1 MKKSG
6 KSGGKGIIPLP
17 PGRFFLLTLLFTLLA
32 AAGVRAQNPP
42 VSINAKAITINE
54 LFTRIEKQGVY
65 TFAYNNADI
74 DLKRVV
80 TVHTKERPIESI
92 VRECLPEV
100 NVQVSNNKVI
110 LTGRRSDQSSMP
122 MHKLTGTVTDE
133 NGAPVTG
140 ATVIVVGTQRGT
152 TTSATGAYTLQVR
165 NGEILEF
172 QYLGYEKQAVSVGGQ
187 TTLDV
192 TLQPSKA
199 MAVDEVVVIGYGT
212 VKKGDATG
220 SVANIKISDVK
231 DLPVLSVDQALQ
243 GRVAGADIMSTTGE
257 PGATTSIRIRGTRSI
272 SASNEPLI
280 VVDGVMDAVSDL
292 NDLNMADIESITILK
307 DASSTAIYGSRG
319 SNGVI
324 IVTTKGGGN
333 QTNTKPSITLKADIG
348 FSQLPR
354 KLDVMN
360 ATEFALYRN
369 DFAYFSTQSGYEDI
383 GEGTPQSKY
392 PFKAPFSL
400 GKGTDWIDE
409 ITRTAPYQNYSLSI
423 SGRSKK
429 SSYYASLGYNDSQGI
444 IDNSG
449 LQRITGRLNLDHQLF
464 KWLKVGYRGSYTW
477 RDNAQNLA
485 EIGGTAYYR
494 AAMYLSPHI
503 DPQENYNPLWGNGQ
517 RINTPRATIDQNTYS
532 IERTS
537 LNHTAYLEVALAKGL
552 KLRSQNSYYSFQ
564 RHTYRYYPG
573 SLPAKNEGEG
583 GQAYRAE
590 FHEFSLS
597 SENTLSYKLE
607 TKSGHNID
615 ALAGFTAYRYK
626 SDNFTLSGQGYMDDD
641 VLWNNMNA
649 VTDKETYSAATGLT
663 KRTKM
668 SLLARF
674 NYNYKQRYYLTVTG
688 RYDGSSN
695 FAANN
700 KWGFFPSV
708 ALKWNA
714 AKENFLKDVRWI
726 DELSLRLSAGRTG
739 NDAISA
745 YRSLAAM
752 SSTTSGYLFDGM
764 QPGAYY
770 RSRLA
775 SPNLTWEKTDL
786 YNAALDLAFFN
797 NRLMITAEGYISKTR
812 DLLLT
817 VQTASATGYT
827 SRYANIG
834 KTSNKG
840 VELSIESRN
849 IVRPKF
855 SWTTNLTIAHNK
867 QNVDDIGS
875 EDFVTALSSPGNNP
889 YMMYGY
895 VKGYPL
901 NALWGFKY
909 GGTWKSVEEFE
920 RNSVTNTYV
929 SALAINSDAASRKAS
944 LGMPRYYD
952 INNDGSLNNDDLV
965 YQGNADPD
973 LYGGLQN
980 NFRFGRLNVGIYF
993 TYSLGGKIY
1002 NYSELY
1008 MAGSSMSNQY
1018 RYMLEAWHP
1027 VRNPQSNLPRAGAV
1041 DAHVPSDLMIYDAS
1055 YIRLKN
1061 ITVGYTFDLSKRSK
1075 FIRDITL
1082 NLSAENLHI
1091 WKKYNGFDPDVSTD
1105 SSDSALRRVD
1115 LGAYPKPRTIVFS
1128 IQLRY

>member
-80 TVHTKERPIESI
+80 TVHAKERPIESI

-110 LTGRRSDQSSMP
+110 LTARRSDQSSMP

-292 NDLNMADIESITILK
+292 NDLNMADIESVTILK

-392 PFKAPFSL
+392 PFKDPFSL

-449 LQRITGRLNLDHQLF
+449 LQRIMARQRPEPRRNRRHGLLPRSHVSF
-464 KWLKVGYRGSYTW
+464 
-477 RDNAQNLA
+477 A
-485 EIGGTAYYR
+485 
-494 AAMYLSPHI
+494 PHR
-503 DPQENYNPLWGNGQ
+503 PAGELQPALGQ
-517 RINTPRATIDQNTYS
+517 RPADQYAACDDRPEHLLHRADLAQPHGLS
-532 IERTS
+532 RSGAGQGPE
-537 LNHTAYLEVALAKGL
+537 TAQPELLLFVPAP
-552 KLRSQNSYYSFQ
+552 
-564 RHTYRYYPG
+564 H
-573 SLPAKNEGEG
+573 LP
-583 GQAYRAE
+583 
-590 FHEFSLS
+590 L
-597 SENTLSYKLE
+597 
-607 TKSGHNID
+607 
-615 ALAGFTAYRYK
+615 
-626 SDNFTLSGQGYMDDD
+626 LSG
-641 VLWNNMNA
+641 
-649 VTDKETYSAATGLT
+649 
-663 KRTKM
+663 
-668 SLLARF
+668 
-674 NYNYKQRYYLTVTG
+674 
-688 RYDGSSN
+688 
-695 FAANN
+695 
-700 KWGFFPSV
+700 
-708 ALKWNA
+708 
-714 AKENFLKDVRWI
+714 I
-726 DELSLRLSAGRTG
+726 
-739 NDAISA
+739 
-745 YRSLAAM
+745 
-752 SSTTSGYLFDGM
+752 
-764 QPGAYY
+764 
-770 RSRLA
+770 
-775 SPNLTWEKTDL
+775 
-786 YNAALDLAFFN
+786 
-797 NRLMITAEGYISKTR
+797 
-812 DLLLT
+812 
-817 VQTASATGYT
+817 
-827 SRYANIG
+827 
-834 KTSNKG
+834 
-840 VELSIESRN
+840 
-849 IVRPKF
+849 
-855 SWTTNLTIAHNK
+855 
-867 QNVDDIGS
+867 
-875 EDFVTALSSPGNNP
+875 
-889 YMMYGY
+889 
-895 VKGYPL
+895 
-901 NALWGFKY
+901 
-909 GGTWKSVEEFE
+909 
-920 RNSVTNTYV
+920 
-929 SALAINSDAASRKAS
+929 ASRQER
-944 LGMPRYYD
+944 G
-952 INNDGSLNNDDLV
+952 
-965 YQGNADPD
+965 
-973 LYGGLQN
+973 
-980 NFRFGRLNVGIYF
+980 
-993 TYSLGGKIY
+993 
-1002 NYSELY
+1002 
-1008 MAGSSMSNQY
+1008 
-1018 RYMLEAWHP
+1018 
-1027 VRNPQSNLPRAGAV
+1027 
-1041 DAHVPSDLMIYDAS
+1041 
-1055 YIRLKN
+1055 
-1061 ITVGYTFDLSKRSK
+1061 
-1075 FIRDITL
+1075 
-1082 NLSAENLHI
+1082 
-1091 WKKYNGFDPDVSTD
+1091 
-1105 SSDSALRRVD
+1105 
-1115 LGAYPKPRTIVFS
+1115 
-1128 IQLRY
+1128 

>member
-1 MKKSG
+1 MKNFSLHA
-6 KSGGKGIIPLP
+6 ILP
-17 PGRFFLLTLLFTLLA
+17 CFLLLA
-32 AAGVRAQNPP
+32 FSILQASAQQAVLNRPVTVAVQDGTFSEAAGQIERQTGLMFLYKSDDIDRNRKISLNVRNRPLSEALDLLLRGTGLGYQI
-42 VSINAKAITINE
+42 SDRHITIGHVPA
-54 LFTRIEKQGVY
+54 RSSKP
-65 TFAYNNADI
+65 
-74 DLKRVV
+74 V
-80 TVHTKERPIESI
+80 TVTGKITDASGNPII
-92 VRECLPEV
+92 GA
-100 NVQVSNNKVI
+100 NVFVQGTTNG
-110 LTGRRSDQSSMP
+110 TA
-122 MHKLTGTVTDE
+122 TGTDGSFRITASPEDM
-133 NGAPVTG
+133 
-140 ATVIVVGTQRGT
+140 
-152 TTSATGAYTLQVR
+152 LQVT
-165 NGEILEF
+165 
-172 QYLGYEKQAVSVGGQ
+172 YLGYIPQQVEIGSR
-187 TTLDV
+187 TRIDITLEEES
-192 TLQPSKA
+192 TELQE
-199 MAVDEVVVIGYGT
+199 MVVIGYGT

-292 NDLNMADIESITILK
+292 NDLNMADIESVTILK

-392 PFKAPFSL
+392 PFKDPFSL

>member
-1 MKKSG
+1 
-6 KSGGKGIIPLP
+6 
-17 PGRFFLLTLLFTLLA
+17 
-32 AAGVRAQNPP
+32 
-42 VSINAKAITINE
+42 
-54 LFTRIEKQGVY
+54 
-65 TFAYNNADI
+65 
-74 DLKRVV
+74 
-80 TVHTKERPIESI
+80 
-92 VRECLPEV
+92 
-100 NVQVSNNKVI
+100 
-110 LTGRRSDQSSMP
+110 
-122 MHKLTGTVTDE
+122 
-133 NGAPVTG
+133 
-140 ATVIVVGTQRGT
+140 
-152 TTSATGAYTLQVR
+152 
-165 NGEILEF
+165 
-172 QYLGYEKQAVSVGGQ
+172 
-187 TTLDV
+187 
-192 TLQPSKA
+192 
-199 MAVDEVVVIGYGT
+199 
-212 VKKGDATG
+212 
-220 SVANIKISDVK
+220 
-231 DLPVLSVDQALQ
+231 
-243 GRVAGADIMSTTGE
+243 
-257 PGATTSIRIRGTRSI
+257 
-272 SASNEPLI
+272 
-280 VVDGVMDAVSDL
+280 
-292 NDLNMADIESITILK
+292 
-307 DASSTAIYGSRG
+307 
-319 SNGVI
+319 
-324 IVTTKGGGN
+324 
-333 QTNTKPSITLKADIG
+333 
-348 FSQLPR
+348 
-354 KLDVMN
+354 MN

-392 PFKAPFSL
+392 PFKDPFSL

-449 LQRITGRLNLDHQLF
+449 LERITGRLNLDHQLF

-564 RHTYRYYPG
+564 RHT
-573 SLPAKNEGEG
+573 
-583 GQAYRAE
+583 
-590 FHEFSLS
+590 
-597 SENTLSYKLE
+597 
-607 TKSGHNID
+607 
-615 ALAGFTAYRYK
+615 YRYK

-834 KTSNKG
+834 KT
-840 VELSIESRN
+840 R
-849 IVRPKF
+849 
-855 SWTTNLTIAHNK
+855 T
-867 QNVDDIGS
+867 
-875 EDFVTALSSPGNNP
+875 
-889 YMMYGY
+889 
-895 VKGYPL
+895 
-901 NALWGFKY
+901 
-909 GGTWKSVEEFE
+909 
-920 RNSVTNTYV
+920 
-929 SALAINSDAASRKAS
+929 KAS
-944 LGMPRYYD
+944 
-952 INNDGSLNNDDLV
+952 S
-965 YQGNADPD
+965 
-973 LYGGLQN
+973 
-980 NFRFGRLNVGIYF
+980 
-993 TYSLGGKIY
+993 
-1002 NYSELY
+1002 
-1008 MAGSSMSNQY
+1008 
-1018 RYMLEAWHP
+1018 
-1027 VRNPQSNLPRAGAV
+1027 
-1041 DAHVPSDLMIYDAS
+1041 
-1055 YIRLKN
+1055 
-1061 ITVGYTFDLSKRSK
+1061 
-1075 FIRDITL
+1075 
-1082 NLSAENLHI
+1082 
-1091 WKKYNGFDPDVSTD
+1091 
-1105 SSDSALRRVD
+1105 
-1115 LGAYPKPRTIVFS
+1115 
-1128 IQLRY
+1128 

>member
-54 LFTRIEKQGVY
+54 LFIRIEKQGVY

-74 DLKRVV
+74 DLKRIV
-80 TVHTKERPIESI
+80 TVHAKERPIESI

-110 LTGRRSDQSSMP
+110 LTGRRSD
-122 MHKLTGTVTDE
+122 
-133 NGAPVTG
+133 
-140 ATVIVVGTQRGT
+140 
-152 TTSATGAYTLQVR
+152 
-165 NGEILEF
+165 
-172 QYLGYEKQAVSVGGQ
+172 
-187 TTLDV
+187 
-192 TLQPSKA
+192 
-199 MAVDEVVVIGYGT
+199 
-212 VKKGDATG
+212 
-220 SVANIKISDVK
+220 
-231 DLPVLSVDQALQ
+231 
-243 GRVAGADIMSTTGE
+243 
-257 PGATTSIRIRGTRSI
+257 
-272 SASNEPLI
+272 
-280 VVDGVMDAVSDL
+280 L
-292 NDLNMADIESITILK
+292 NDLNMADIESVTILK

-449 LQRITGRLNLDHQLF
+449 LQRITGRLNLAHQLF

>member
-1 MKKSG
+1 
-6 KSGGKGIIPLP
+6 
-17 PGRFFLLTLLFTLLA
+17 
-32 AAGVRAQNPP
+32 
-42 VSINAKAITINE
+42 
-54 LFTRIEKQGVY
+54 
-65 TFAYNNADI
+65 
-74 DLKRVV
+74 
-80 TVHTKERPIESI
+80 
-92 VRECLPEV
+92 
-100 NVQVSNNKVI
+100 
-110 LTGRRSDQSSMP
+110 
-122 MHKLTGTVTDE
+122 
-133 NGAPVTG
+133 
-140 ATVIVVGTQRGT
+140 
-152 TTSATGAYTLQVR
+152 
-165 NGEILEF
+165 
-172 QYLGYEKQAVSVGGQ
+172 
-187 TTLDV
+187 
-192 TLQPSKA
+192 
-199 MAVDEVVVIGYGT
+199 
-212 VKKGDATG
+212 
-220 SVANIKISDVK
+220 
-231 DLPVLSVDQALQ
+231 
-243 GRVAGADIMSTTGE
+243 
-257 PGATTSIRIRGTRSI
+257 
-272 SASNEPLI
+272 
-280 VVDGVMDAVSDL
+280 
-292 NDLNMADIESITILK
+292 
-307 DASSTAIYGSRG
+307 
-319 SNGVI
+319 
-324 IVTTKGGGN
+324 
-333 QTNTKPSITLKADIG
+333 
-348 FSQLPR
+348 
-354 KLDVMN
+354 MN
-360 ATEFALYRN
+360 
-369 DFAYFSTQSGYEDI
+369 
-383 GEGTPQSKY
+383 
-392 PFKAPFSL
+392 
-400 GKGTDWIDE
+400 
-409 ITRTAPYQNYSLSI
+409 
-423 SGRSKK
+423 
-429 SSYYASLGYNDSQGI
+429 
-444 IDNSG
+444 
-449 LQRITGRLNLDHQLF
+449 
-464 KWLKVGYRGSYTW
+464 
-477 RDNAQNLA
+477 
-485 EIGGTAYYR
+485 
-494 AAMYLSPHI
+494 
-503 DPQENYNPLWGNGQ
+503 
-517 RINTPRATIDQNTYS
+517 
-532 IERTS
+532 
-537 LNHTAYLEVALAKGL
+537 
-552 KLRSQNSYYSFQ
+552 
-564 RHTYRYYPG
+564 
-573 SLPAKNEGEG
+573 
-583 GQAYRAE
+583 RAE

>member
-54 LFTRIEKQGVY
+54 LFIRIEKQGVY

-74 DLKRVV
+74 DLKRIV
-80 TVHTKERPIESI
+80 TVHAKERPIESI

-292 NDLNMADIESITILK
+292 NDLNMADIESVTILK

-449 LQRITGRLNLDHQLF
+449 LQRITGRLNLAHQLF

-745 YRSLAAM
+745 YRSLAAVGN
-752 SSTTSGYLFDGM
+752 STSGYLMGGT
-764 QPGAYY
+764 QQLAVYP
-770 RSRLA
+770 SRLA
-775 SPNLTWEKTDL
+775 SPDLTWETSDQYTL
-786 YNAALDLAFFN
+786 GADISLFDG
-797 NRLMITAEGYISKTR
+797 RLNVTADAYLIKTR

-817 VQTASATGYT
+817 VQVASQTGYT
-827 SRYANIG
+827 NYFANAG
-834 KTSNKG
+834 RTTNKG
-840 VELSIESRN
+840 WELTVESRN

-855 SWTTNLTIAHNK
+855 QWSTTLTLSRNR
-867 QNVDDIGS
+867 QMVDDIAS
-875 EDFVTALSSPGNNP
+875 EDFVTAYSSPSSSGTT

-895 VKGYPL
+895 KKGYTL
-901 NALWGFKY
+901 NALWGFRY
-909 GGTWKSVEEFE
+909 GGVWHNQEEVE
-920 RNSVTNTYV
+920 RNKITKAYASASGNTFKPGY
-929 SALAINSDAASRKAS
+929 A
-944 LGMPRYYD
+944 RYQD
-952 INNDGSLNNDDLV
+952 INHDGALNSDDLV
-965 YQGNADPD
+965 YLGSADPD
-973 LYGGLQN
+973 LYGGIQN
-980 NFRFGRLNVGIYF
+980 TFNIHNFTFSFFFN
-993 TYSLGGKIY
+993 YSIGGKIY
-1002 NYSELY
+1002 NVAELW
-1008 MAGSSMSNQY
+1008 MGNGSPYTNQY
-1018 RYMLEAWHP
+1018 KYMQNSWHP
-1027 VRNPQSNLPRAGAV
+1027 VRNPNSNLPMAGSY
-1041 DAHVPSDLMIYDAS
+1041 DALPSDRLVHDAS
-1055 YIRLKN
+1055 YLRLKN
-1061 ITVGYTFDLSKRSK
+1061 ISASYTFDMRKVTKNRL
-1075 FIRDITL
+1075 RDIRV
-1082 NLSAENLHI
+1082 SVSGENLYL
-1091 WKKYNGFDPDVSTD
+1091 WKKYNGFDPDVST
-1105 SSDSALRRVD
+1105 SSSNSALRRVD
-1115 LGAYPKPRTIVFS
+1115 IGAYPKPRTIIFS
-1128 IQLRY
+1128 LQIRY

>member
-1 MKKSG
+1 M
-6 KSGGKGIIPLP
+6 
-17 PGRFFLLTLLFTLLA
+17 
-32 AAGVRAQNPP
+32 
-42 VSINAKAITINE
+42 
-54 LFTRIEKQGVY
+54 
-65 TFAYNNADI
+65 
-74 DLKRVV
+74 
-80 TVHTKERPIESI
+80 
-92 VRECLPEV
+92 
-100 NVQVSNNKVI
+100 
-110 LTGRRSDQSSMP
+110 
-122 MHKLTGTVTDE
+122 
-133 NGAPVTG
+133 
-140 ATVIVVGTQRGT
+140 
-152 TTSATGAYTLQVR
+152 
-165 NGEILEF
+165 
-172 QYLGYEKQAVSVGGQ
+172 
-187 TTLDV
+187 
-192 TLQPSKA
+192 
-199 MAVDEVVVIGYGT
+199 
-212 VKKGDATG
+212 
-220 SVANIKISDVK
+220 
-231 DLPVLSVDQALQ
+231 
-243 GRVAGADIMSTTGE
+243 
-257 PGATTSIRIRGTRSI
+257 
-272 SASNEPLI
+272 
-280 VVDGVMDAVSDL
+280 
-292 NDLNMADIESITILK
+292 
-307 DASSTAIYGSRG
+307 
-319 SNGVI
+319 
-324 IVTTKGGGN
+324 
-333 QTNTKPSITLKADIG
+333 
-348 FSQLPR
+348 
-354 KLDVMN
+354 
-360 ATEFALYRN
+360 
-369 DFAYFSTQSGYEDI
+369 
-383 GEGTPQSKY
+383 
-392 PFKAPFSL
+392 
-400 GKGTDWIDE
+400 
-409 ITRTAPYQNYSLSI
+409 
-423 SGRSKK
+423 
-429 SSYYASLGYNDSQGI
+429 
-444 IDNSG
+444 
-449 LQRITGRLNLDHQLF
+449 
-464 KWLKVGYRGSYTW
+464 
-477 RDNAQNLA
+477 
-485 EIGGTAYYR
+485 
-494 AAMYLSPHI
+494 
-503 DPQENYNPLWGNGQ
+503 
-517 RINTPRATIDQNTYS
+517 
-532 IERTS
+532 
-537 LNHTAYLEVALAKGL
+537 ALAKGL

-993 TYSLGGKIY
+993 TYSLSGKIY

>member
-1 MKKSG
+1 MKQYIILLILLVSGVLTAAPAFAQKSG
-6 KSGGKGIIPLP
+6 
-17 PGRFFLLTLLFTLLA
+17 
-32 AAGVRAQNPP
+32 
-42 VSINAKAITINE
+42 
-54 LFTRIEKQGVY
+54 
-65 TFAYNNADI
+65 
-74 DLKRVV
+74 
-80 TVHTKERPIESI
+80 TK
-92 VRECLPEV
+92 
-100 NVQVSNNKVI
+100 
-110 LTGRRSDQSSMP
+110 
-122 MHKLTGTVTDE
+122 HTVTGKVTDQ
-133 NGAPVTG
+133 NGEPLIG
-140 ATVIVVGTQRGT
+140 ATVLVTGT
-152 TTSATGAYTLQVR
+152 TNGASTNATGDYSIQVPE
-165 NGEILEF
+165 GASLTF
-172 QYLGYEKQAVSVGGQ
+172 QYIGYEAKTEKVGARTKVDVKLEQSKQ
-187 TTLDV
+187 TI
-192 TLQPSKA
+192 
-199 MAVDEVVVIGYGT
+199 DEVVVIGYGT
-212 VKKGDATG
+212 VKKTDLTG
-220 SVANIKISDVK
+220 SVANVKMSDIKDV
-231 DLPVLSVDQALQ
+231 PVVSVDQALQ
-243 GRVAGADIMSTTGE
+243 GRIAGADIMATTGE

-280 VVDGVMDAVSDL
+280 IVDGVIDGIHDL
-292 NDLNMADIESITILK
+292 NDINSADIESISVLK
-307 DASSTAIYGSRG
+307 DASSTAIYGARG

-324 IVTTKGGGN
+324 VITTKKGRGMDGRPN
-333 QTNTKPSITLKADIG
+333 ITFKTDLG

-354 KLDVMN
+354 QLDIMD
-360 ATEFALYRN
+360 ATEFARYRN
-369 DFAYFSTQSGYEDI
+369 DYAYFFSSADGNDKIEPDS
-383 GEGTPQSKY
+383 PMSKY
-392 PFKAPFSL
+392 PFPNPEA
-400 GKGTDWIDE
+400 KGVGTNWIDT
-409 ITRTAPYQNYSLSI
+409 ITRTALYQNYDLSI
-423 SGRSKK
+423 SGASAK
-429 SSYYASLGYNDSQGI
+429 SSYYASAGFNETQGI

-449 LQRITGRLNLDHQLF
+449 LKRYSARLKVDHEF
-464 KWLKVGYRGSYTW
+464 AKWLKAGLNLSYTY
-477 RDNAQNLA
+477 RDQDENLA
-485 EIGGTAYYR
+485 TIGGTNWWN
-494 AAMYLSPHI
+494 AAVFLSPFLSPTS
-503 DPQENYNPLWGNGQ
+503 DMNDLWYSGQKFNNP
-517 RINTPRATIDQNTYS
+517 RIMLDHCLKNARRI
-532 IERTS
+532 S
-537 LNHTAYLEVALAKGL
+537 LNNSAFVEVTPVKGL
-552 KLRSQNSYYSFQ
+552 KLRSQFTYYSYQ
-564 RHTYRYYPG
+564 RHGRYYEPG
-573 SLPAKNEGEG
+573 YLPAKKENEGGYASRDE
-583 GQAYRAE
+583 YDDTS
-590 FHEFSLS
+590 FS
-597 SENTLSYKLE
+597 SENTVYYELRP
-607 TKSGHNID
+607 KSGHN
-615 ALAGFTAYRYK
+615 F
-626 SDNFTLSGQGYMDDD
+626 D
-641 VLWNNMNA
+641 VLGGYTAQIKYDNNLSITGRGYTLDELTWNNMAA
-649 VTDKETYSAATGLT
+649 VPDKQNTSISTNHTDW
-663 KRTKM
+663 TKM
-668 SLLARF
+668 SVFGRL
-674 NYNYKQRYYLTVTG
+674 NYNYKERYYVTFTA
-688 RYDGSSN
+688 RYDGASN
-695 FAANN
+695 FAANK
-700 KWGFFPSV
+700 KWGFFPSA
-708 ALKWNA
+708 ALRWNIA
-714 AKENFLKDVRWI
+714 NEKFLQKAKWI
-726 DELSLRLSAGRTG
+726 DELALRASLGRTG

>member
-1 MKKSG
+1 M
-6 KSGGKGIIPLP
+6 
-17 PGRFFLLTLLFTLLA
+17 
-32 AAGVRAQNPP
+32 
-42 VSINAKAITINE
+42 
-54 LFTRIEKQGVY
+54 
-65 TFAYNNADI
+65 
-74 DLKRVV
+74 
-80 TVHTKERPIESI
+80 
-92 VRECLPEV
+92 
-100 NVQVSNNKVI
+100 
-110 LTGRRSDQSSMP
+110 
-122 MHKLTGTVTDE
+122 
-133 NGAPVTG
+133 
-140 ATVIVVGTQRGT
+140 
-152 TTSATGAYTLQVR
+152 
-165 NGEILEF
+165 
-172 QYLGYEKQAVSVGGQ
+172 
-187 TTLDV
+187 
-192 TLQPSKA
+192 
-199 MAVDEVVVIGYGT
+199 
-212 VKKGDATG
+212 
-220 SVANIKISDVK
+220 
-231 DLPVLSVDQALQ
+231 
-243 GRVAGADIMSTTGE
+243 
-257 PGATTSIRIRGTRSI
+257 
-272 SASNEPLI
+272 
-280 VVDGVMDAVSDL
+280 
-292 NDLNMADIESITILK
+292 
-307 DASSTAIYGSRG
+307 
-319 SNGVI
+319 
-324 IVTTKGGGN
+324 
-333 QTNTKPSITLKADIG
+333 
-348 FSQLPR
+348 
-354 KLDVMN
+354 
-360 ATEFALYRN
+360 
-369 DFAYFSTQSGYEDI
+369 
-383 GEGTPQSKY
+383 
-392 PFKAPFSL
+392 
-400 GKGTDWIDE
+400 
-409 ITRTAPYQNYSLSI
+409 
-423 SGRSKK
+423 
-429 SSYYASLGYNDSQGI
+429 
-444 IDNSG
+444 
-449 LQRITGRLNLDHQLF
+449 
-464 KWLKVGYRGSYTW
+464 
-477 RDNAQNLA
+477 
-485 EIGGTAYYR
+485 
-494 AAMYLSPHI
+494 
-503 DPQENYNPLWGNGQ
+503 
-517 RINTPRATIDQNTYS
+517 
-532 IERTS
+532 
-537 LNHTAYLEVALAKGL
+537 ALAKGL

-1018 RYMLEAWHP
+1018 RYMLDAWHP

>member
-54 LFTRIEKQGVY
+54 LFIRIEKQGVY

-74 DLKRVV
+74 DLKRIV
-80 TVHTKERPIESI
+80 TVHAKERPIESI

-292 NDLNMADIESITILK
+292 NDLNMADIESVTILK

-392 PFKAPFSL
+392 PFKDPFSL

-817 VQTASATGYT
+817 VQTASATGYP

-901 NALWGFKY
+901 NSLWGFKY
-909 GGTWKSVEEFE
+909 GGTWKSAEERE
-920 RNSVTNTYV
+920 ENAVTKTYV
-929 SALAINSDAASRKAS
+929 SPANTD
-944 LGMPRYYD
+944 GGPRYYD
-952 INNDGSLNNDDLV
+952 TNHDGVLSREDLI
-965 YQGNADPD
+965 YQGNADPY

-980 NFRFGRLNVGIYF
+980 TFYIHGFKLGVYF
-993 TYSLGGKIY
+993 AYSLGGKIY
-1002 NYSELY
+1002 NYSEIY
-1008 MAGSSMSNQY
+1008 MAGSQFANQY
-1018 RYMLEAWHP
+1018 RYMLNAWHP
-1027 VRNPQSNLPRAGAV
+1027 VRNPNSDIPRAGAKS
-1041 DAHVPSDLMIYDAS
+1041 DAALPSDFMIHDAS
-1055 YIRLKN
+1055 YLRLKN
-1061 ITVGYTFDLSKRSK
+1061 ITLSYTFDLKKKCSWMK
-1075 FIRDITL
+1075 DLTL
-1082 NLSAENLHI
+1082 SVSGENLFL
-1091 WKKYNGFDPDVSTD
+1091 WKKYNGFDPDVSSEGT
-1105 SSDSALRRVD
+1105 SSTLRRMD
-1115 LGAYPKPRTIVFS
+1115 LGAYPKPRTIIFS
-1128 IQLRY
+1128 LQLRY

>member
-1 MKKSG
+1 M
-6 KSGGKGIIPLP
+6 
-17 PGRFFLLTLLFTLLA
+17 
-32 AAGVRAQNPP
+32 
-42 VSINAKAITINE
+42 
-54 LFTRIEKQGVY
+54 
-65 TFAYNNADI
+65 
-74 DLKRVV
+74 
-80 TVHTKERPIESI
+80 
-92 VRECLPEV
+92 
-100 NVQVSNNKVI
+100 
-110 LTGRRSDQSSMP
+110 
-122 MHKLTGTVTDE
+122 
-133 NGAPVTG
+133 
-140 ATVIVVGTQRGT
+140 
-152 TTSATGAYTLQVR
+152 
-165 NGEILEF
+165 
-172 QYLGYEKQAVSVGGQ
+172 
-187 TTLDV
+187 
-192 TLQPSKA
+192 
-199 MAVDEVVVIGYGT
+199 
-212 VKKGDATG
+212 
-220 SVANIKISDVK
+220 
-231 DLPVLSVDQALQ
+231 
-243 GRVAGADIMSTTGE
+243 
-257 PGATTSIRIRGTRSI
+257 
-272 SASNEPLI
+272 
-280 VVDGVMDAVSDL
+280 
-292 NDLNMADIESITILK
+292 
-307 DASSTAIYGSRG
+307 
-319 SNGVI
+319 
-324 IVTTKGGGN
+324 
-333 QTNTKPSITLKADIG
+333 
-348 FSQLPR
+348 
-354 KLDVMN
+354 
-360 ATEFALYRN
+360 
-369 DFAYFSTQSGYEDI
+369 
-383 GEGTPQSKY
+383 
-392 PFKAPFSL
+392 
-400 GKGTDWIDE
+400 
-409 ITRTAPYQNYSLSI
+409 
-423 SGRSKK
+423 
-429 SSYYASLGYNDSQGI
+429 
-444 IDNSG
+444 
-449 LQRITGRLNLDHQLF
+449 
-464 KWLKVGYRGSYTW
+464 
-477 RDNAQNLA
+477 
-485 EIGGTAYYR
+485 
-494 AAMYLSPHI
+494 
-503 DPQENYNPLWGNGQ
+503 
-517 RINTPRATIDQNTYS
+517 
-532 IERTS
+532 
-537 LNHTAYLEVALAKGL
+537 ALAKGL

-817 VQTASATGYT
+817 VQTASATDYT

>member
-1 MKKSG
+1 MKQYIILLILLVSGALTAAPAFAQKSG
-6 KSGGKGIIPLP
+6 TKHTVTGK
-17 PGRFFLLTLLFTLLA
+17 
-32 AAGVRAQNPP
+32 
-42 VSINAKAITINE
+42 
-54 LFTRIEKQGVY
+54 
-65 TFAYNNADI
+65 
-74 DLKRVV
+74 V
-80 TVHTKERPIESI
+80 T
-92 VRECLPEV
+92 
-100 NVQVSNNKVI
+100 
-110 LTGRRSDQSSMP
+110 DQSGEP
-122 MHKLTGTVTDE
+122 LI
-133 NGAPVTG
+133 G
-140 ATVIVVGTQRGT
+140 ATVLVTGT
-152 TTSATGAYTLQVR
+152 TNGASTNATGDYSIQVPE
-165 NGEILEF
+165 GASLTF
-172 QYLGYEKQAVSVGGQ
+172 QYIGYEAKTEKVGARTKVDVKLEQSKQ
-187 TTLDV
+187 TI
-192 TLQPSKA
+192 
-199 MAVDEVVVIGYGT
+199 DEVVVIGYGT
-212 VKKGDATG
+212 VKKTDLTG
-220 SVANIKISDVK
+220 SVANVKMSDIKDV
-231 DLPVLSVDQALQ
+231 PVVSVDQALQ
-243 GRVAGADIMSTTGE
+243 GRIAGADIMATTGE

-280 VVDGVMDAVSDL
+280 IVDGVIDGIHDL
-292 NDLNMADIESITILK
+292 NDINSADIESISVLK
-307 DASSTAIYGSRG
+307 DASSTAIYGARG

-324 IVTTKGGGN
+324 VITTKKGRGMDGRPN
-333 QTNTKPSITLKADIG
+333 ITFKTDLG

-354 KLDVMN
+354 QLDIMD
-360 ATEFALYRN
+360 ATEFARYRN
-369 DFAYFSTQSGYEDI
+369 DYAYFFSSADGNDKIEPDS
-383 GEGTPQSKY
+383 PMSKY
-392 PFKAPFSL
+392 PFPNPEA
-400 GKGTDWIDE
+400 KGVGTNWIDT
-409 ITRTAPYQNYSLSI
+409 ITRTALYQNYDLSI
-423 SGRSKK
+423 SGASAK
-429 SSYYASLGYNDSQGI
+429 SSYYASAGFNETQGI

-449 LQRITGRLNLDHQLF
+449 LKRYSARLKVDHEF
-464 KWLKVGYRGSYTW
+464 AKWLKAGLNLSYTY
-477 RDNAQNLA
+477 RDQDENLA
-485 EIGGTAYYR
+485 TIGGTNWWN
-494 AAMYLSPHI
+494 AAVFLSPFLSPTS
-503 DPQENYNPLWGNGQ
+503 DMNDLWYSGQKFNNP
-517 RINTPRATIDQNTYS
+517 RIMLDHCLKNARRI
-532 IERTS
+532 S
-537 LNHTAYLEVALAKGL
+537 LNNSAFVEVTPVKGL
-552 KLRSQNSYYSFQ
+552 KLRSQFTYYSYQ
-564 RHTYRYYPG
+564 RHGRYYEPG
-573 SLPAKNEGEG
+573 YLPAKKENEGGYASRDE
-583 GQAYRAE
+583 YDDTS
-590 FHEFSLS
+590 FS
-597 SENTLSYKLE
+597 SENTVYYELRP
-607 TKSGHNID
+607 KSGHN
-615 ALAGFTAYRYK
+615 F
-626 SDNFTLSGQGYMDDD
+626 D
-641 VLWNNMNA
+641 VLGGYTAQIKYDNNLSITGRGYTLDELTWNNMAA
-649 VTDKETYSAATGLT
+649 VPDKQNTSISTNHTDW
-663 KRTKM
+663 TKM
-668 SLLARF
+668 SVFGRL
-674 NYNYKQRYYLTVTG
+674 NYNYKERYYVTFTA
-688 RYDGSSN
+688 RYDGASN
-695 FAANN
+695 FAANK
-700 KWGFFPSV
+700 KWGFFPSA
-708 ALKWNA
+708 ALRWNIA
-714 AKENFLKDVRWI
+714 NEKFLQKAKWI
-726 DELSLRLSAGRTG
+726 DELALRASLGRTG

-944 LGMPRYYD
+944 RGMPRYYD